1 MPVPGTPMVRVTDL
15 RLQARTTRPEP
26 SSSLRSSWGCSQRG
40 GRRGWT
46 DKRLTGEC
54 AADQPHVALGDAERV
69 SDVTGT
75 VAIDVADYRVTEGR
89 QPALPE
95 PHVELRH
102 EQRVPD
108 VDQSV
113 PADIPTRGWV
123 KGDVCHGVKFDPVR
137 CGARLPVQEVE
148 EAHALDEDR
157 NRRARHLPARGR
169 YEPRIELRACVGDLG
184 CEEARG
190 VDAGRGGDLH
200 DHHVAGG
207 IVDAEVVQP

>member
-40 GRRGWT
+40 GRHGWT
-46 DKRLTGEC
+46 GNRRTGEC

-69 SDVTGT
+69 SDVAGA
-75 VAIDVADYRVTEGR
+75 VAIDVADYGVTEGR

-108 VDQSV
+108 VDQS
-113 PADIPTRGWV
+113 IPLTSP
-123 KGDVCHGVKFDPVR
+123 HG
-137 CGARLPVQEVE
+137 
-148 EAHALDEDR
+148 
-157 NRRARHLPARGR
+157 
-169 YEPRIELRACVGDLG
+169 
-184 CEEARG
+184 
-190 VDAGRGGDLH
+190 GGSK
-200 DHHVAGG
+200 VMSVTG
-207 IVDAEVVQP
+207 